1 MSIVSSAVTWSSPE
15 STIATKAAG
24 SPCVVRGRGRG
35 RVRVGVGVVV
45 GVGFEGLNWGYGSS
59 GVRVGFRAG

>member
-1 MSIVSSAVTWSSPE
+1 M
-15 STIATKAAG
+15 
-24 SPCVVRGRGRG
+24 VRGRGRG